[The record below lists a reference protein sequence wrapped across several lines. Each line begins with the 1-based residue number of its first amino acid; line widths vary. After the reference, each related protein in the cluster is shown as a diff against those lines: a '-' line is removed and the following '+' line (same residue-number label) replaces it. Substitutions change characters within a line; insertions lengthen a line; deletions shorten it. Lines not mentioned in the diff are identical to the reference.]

1 MRVQVDINRINFR
14 SGDKLDLPV
23 SLWVDGRTAEDSGY
37 IFGNLRLKHD
47 GKKVYVEISGSS
59 YFCRNVKVIKEA
71 KS

>member
-37 IFGNLRLKHD
+37 IFGNLRLKHR
-47 GKKVYVEISGSS
+47 GVNNLNGFFNSIRGLIESG
-59 YFCRNVKVIKEA
+59 EA
-71 KS
+71 